1 MLHSL
6 DVLITTACI
15 ALVALS
21 LYPRSVKAQVW
32 ARTLTFL
39 GRPFASLV
47 ILIGGLSPSAS
58 DDEVAA
64 AAADIAKTARGDKSS
79 LSLSLL
85 ESAPEDVL
93 STILQ
98 YATAA
103 DLLATGA
110 AAPSFVKACL
120 CDAAPWT
127 ALRRRL
133 PLGRASAKPPRSNE
147 RQRFFEAALSAG
159 AAFAATDDRVCI
171 GLGGRAIDA
180 TAWLSQHPGG
190 AAVLEHYRGRDATAA
205 LIAFPHS
212 ASARRHMRRLVVYAP
227 DAIVGRPG
235 APYLAVARLRGK
247 RSAAARRRTAARL
260 EKLRLMQLGVFCF
273 PRRRAAP
280 ASF

>member
-6 DVLITTACI
+6 DVLITTACV

-47 ILIGGLSPSAS
+47 ILIGGQSHSQT

-79 LSLSLL
+79 LSLL
-85 ESAPEDVL
+85 EGAPEDVL
-93 STILQ
+93 STILT

-133 PLGRASAKPPRSNE
+133 PLG
-147 RQRFFEAALSAG
+147 LS
-159 AAFAATDDRVCI
+159 
-171 GLGGRAIDA
+171 
-180 TAWLSQHPGG
+180 
-190 AAVLEHYRGRDATAA
+190 
-205 LIAFPHS
+205 LIH
-212 ASARRHMRRLVVYAP
+212 
-227 DAIVGRPG
+227 I
-235 APYLAVARLRGK
+235 
-247 RSAAARRRTAARL
+247 
-260 EKLRLMQLGVFCF
+260 
-273 PRRRAAP
+273 
-280 ASF
+280 

>member
-1 MLHSL
+1 MLDL
-6 DVLITTACI
+6 LITIACL
-15 ALVALS
+15 ALVVLS
-21 LYPRSVKAQVW
+21 LYPRSVKAKVW

-47 ILIGGLSPSAS
+47 TLIGGLSPSAS

-64 AAADIAKTARGDKSS
+64 AAAAIATTARGDKS
-79 LSLSLL
+79 SLSLL

-133 PLGRASAKPPRSNE
+133 PLGHASAKPPRSNE

-180 TAWLSQHPGG
+180 TAWLAQHPGG
-190 AAVLEHYRGRDATAA
+190 AAVLEG
-205 LIAFPHS
+205 
-212 ASARRHMRRLVVYAP
+212 
-227 DAIVGRPG
+227 G
-235 APYLAVARLRGK
+235 AGL
-247 RSAAARRRTAARL
+247 
-260 EKLRLMQLGVFCF
+260 
-273 PRRRAAP
+273 AP
-280 ASF
+280 AAKLFRL

>member
-1 MLHSL
+1 MLHSV
-6 DVLITTACI
+6 DVLITTACF

-79 LSLSLL
+79 LSLL

-110 AAPSFVKACL
+110 AAPSFVKACVEV
-120 CDAAPWT
+120 
-127 ALRRRL
+127 
-133 PLGRASAKPPRSNE
+133 K
-147 RQRFFEAALSAG
+147 Q
-159 AAFAATDDRVCI
+159 
-171 GLGGRAIDA
+171 
-180 TAWLSQHPGG
+180 
-190 AAVLEHYRGRDATAA
+190 
-205 LIAFPHS
+205 
-212 ASARRHMRRLVVYAP
+212 
-227 DAIVGRPG
+227 
-235 APYLAVARLRGK
+235 
-247 RSAAARRRTAARL
+247 
-260 EKLRLMQLGVFCF
+260 
-273 PRRRAAP
+273 
-280 ASF
+280 

>member
-1 MLHSL
+1 MLDL
-6 DVLITTACI
+6 LITAGCV
-15 ALVALS
+15 ALVVLS

-64 AAADIAKTARGDKSS
+64 AAAAIATTARGDKSS

-127 ALRRRL
+127 ALRLRL
-133 PLGRASAKPPRSNE
+133 PPPLVPPWSRCGEYSSTICSPLAEMSKPR
-147 RQRFFEAALSAG
+147 L
-159 AAFAATDDRVCI
+159 
-171 GLGGRAIDA
+171 
-180 TAWLSQHPGG
+180 QHCSWKSRES
-190 AAVLEHYRGRDATAA
+190 L
-205 LIAFPHS
+205 
-212 ASARRHMRRLVVYAP
+212 
-227 DAIVGRPG
+227 
-235 APYLAVARLRGK
+235 
-247 RSAAARRRTAARL
+247 
-260 EKLRLMQLGVFCF
+260 
-273 PRRRAAP
+273 
-280 ASF
+280 

>member
-1 MLHSL
+1 MLGL
-6 DVLITTACI
+6 DLLITTACF

-79 LSLSLL
+79 LSLL

-93 STILQ
+93 STILT

-133 PLGRASAKPPRSNE
+133 PLGHASAKPPRSNE

-212 ASARRHMRRLVVYAP
+212 ASARRHMRQLVVYAP

-247 RSAAARRRTAARL
+247 RNAAARRRTAARL

-273 PRRRAAP
+273 PRRRSAAP
-280 ASF
+280 TSF